1 MLKNLLE
8 QKKIWLFDFD
18 GTLVDSMGMWQ
29 EVDEAILARHGVSAP
44 EGFSDMLVP
53 LSEQE
58 TAQCFLDLGCQGT
71 VESIMREI
79 NELAD
84 QEYATSIELKPGARA
99 LLDELKR
106 RGVKMA
112 LVTAA
117 TLPRILPCLDRNGL
131 SGYFN
136 LILNCDAV
144 GLPKSD
150 PEIYRVALNYLG
162 GTTEDAVFF
171 EDNVTALSTAASIG
185 IATVGIYDDHAARHW
200 ENLKKQATVAL
211 RSFEEIGLN
220 VE

>member
-1 MLKNLLE
+1 MLKDLLE
-8 QKKIWLFDFD
+8 QKNIWMFDFD
-18 GTLVDSMGMWQ
+18 GTLVDSMGMWY
-29 EVDEAILARHGVSAP
+29 EVDKAILARHGLIAP

-58 TAQCFLDLGCQGT
+58 TAQCFLDLGCRGT
-71 VESIMREI
+71 VESIMQEI

-84 QEYATSIELKPGARA
+84 HEYATSISLKPGVKAV
-99 LLDELKR
+99 LDELKNH
-106 RGVKMA
+106 GVKLA

-150 PEIYRVALNYLG
+150 PDIYRTALDYLKG
-162 GTTEDAVFF
+162 KPEDAVFF
-171 EDNVTALSTAASIG
+171 EDNLTALRAASSIG
-185 IATVGIYDDHAARHW
+185 ITTVGVYDDHAARYW
-200 ENLKKQATVAL
+200 EDMQKAATVAL
-211 RSFEEIGLN
+211 RSYEEIGL
-220 VE
+220 

>member
-1 MLKNLLE
+1 MLKDLLE
-8 QKKIWLFDFD
+8 QKRIWLFDFD

-29 EVDEAILARHGVSAP
+29 EVDEAILARHGVTVP
-44 EGFSDMLVP
+44 DGFSDMLVP

-58 TAQCFLDLGCQGT
+58 TAQCFLDHGCSGT
-71 VESIMREI
+71 VESIMQEI

-84 QEYATSIELKPGARA
+84 HKYATSIELKPGARA

-150 PEIYRVALNYLG
+150 PEIYRAALRYLG
-162 GTTEDAVFF
+162 GTVEDAVFF

-211 RSFEEIGLN
+211 RSFEEIGL
-220 VE
+220 EI

>member
-1 MLKNLLE
+1 MLKDLLE

-29 EVDEAILARHGVSAP
+29 EVDEAILARHGVTVP
-44 EGFSDMLVP
+44 DGFSDMLVP

-58 TAQCFLDLGCQGT
+58 TAQCFLDHGCQGT
-71 VESIMREI
+71 VESIMQEI

-84 QEYATSIELKPGARA
+84 HKYATSIELKLGARA

-150 PEIYRVALNYLG
+150 PEIYRAALRYLG
-162 GTTEDAVFF
+162 GTVEEAVFF
-171 EDNVTALSTAASIG
+171 EDNATALSTAASVG

-211 RSFEEIGLN
+211 RSFEEIGL
-220 VE
+220 EI

>member
-1 MLKNLLE
+1 MLKDLLE
-8 QKKIWLFDFD
+8 QKRIWLFDFD

-29 EVDEAILARHGVSAP
+29 EVDEAILARHGVTVP
-44 EGFSDMLVP
+44 DGFSDMLVP

-58 TAQCFLDLGCQGT
+58 TAQCFLDHGCQGT
-71 VESIMREI
+71 VESIMQEI

-84 QEYATSIELKPGARA
+84 HKYATSIELKPGARA

-150 PEIYRVALNYLG
+150 PEIYRAALRYLG
-162 GTTEDAVFF
+162 GNVEDAVFF

-185 IATVGIYDDHAARHW
+185 IATVGIYDDHADRHW
-200 ENLKKQATVAL
+200 ENLKKQANIAL
-211 RSFEEIGLN
+211 RSFEEIGL
-220 VE
+220 EI

>member
-1 MLKNLLE
+1 MSAMVDTLQDQTLWSGLILSLLALLMAYVMSRLITNPFIKMNDAAK
-8 QKKIWLFDFD
+8 Q
-18 GTLVDSMGMWQ
+18 
-29 EVDEAILARHGVSAP
+29 LAQGKYDVN
-44 EGFSDMLVP
+44 FSG
-53 LSEQE
+53 S
-58 TAQCFLDLGCQGT
+58 GY
-71 VESIMREI
+71 REI

-84 QEYATSIELKPGARA
+84 HEYATSINLKPGARA

-150 PEIYRVALNYLG
+150 PEIYRAALRYLG
-162 GTTEDAVFF
+162 GTVEDTVFF

-211 RSFEEIGLN
+211 RSFEEIGL
-220 VE
+220 EI